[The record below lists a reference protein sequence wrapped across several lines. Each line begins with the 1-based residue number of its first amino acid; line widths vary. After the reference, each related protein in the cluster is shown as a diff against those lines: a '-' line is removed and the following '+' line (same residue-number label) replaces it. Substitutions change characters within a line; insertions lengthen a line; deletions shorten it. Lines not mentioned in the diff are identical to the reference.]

1 MKTKMVNKIITKR
14 DIYALI
20 IVVSLLAMLWGQI
33 LNQKVINAN
42 DCQMPVYKSPDADI
56 KSDEHFNYENKADIK
71 YWYLSDFIGWTNERI
86 SVGDLF
92 TYFGLIFLTSFSI
105 LFGKDLIVELN
116 RGETNREI

>member
-1 MKTKMVNKIITKR
+1 MANKIITKR
-14 DIYALI
+14 DIYTLI

-56 KSDEHFNYENKADIK
+56 KSDKYFNYENKADVK

-86 SVGDLF
+86 SIGDLF
-92 TYFGLIFLTSFSI
+92 VYFGLIFLISYSI
-105 LFGKDLIVELN
+105 LFGRNLIVELN
-116 RGETNREI
+116 RGEANRKK